1 MSAPSSIR
9 PAGSG
14 SRLLSAILASAIAAT
29 PSLSLAQ
36 TPPTAGAPAGGK
48 GAKPAAAAPTGVA
61 SPAVAA
67 PASSAPA
74 AATPAP
80 AAAPDL
86 LQGDAKRDYDAGKLL
101 FGDGD
106 FAGARLKFKAAYDA
120 TKDHRPLWNWA
131 ACEKNL
137 RHYSKAQQLIADYLK
152 DITITADERSDAERL
167 RDTLVQFTAPVTFS
181 VTETG
186 ADIAVDGES
195 IGQSPLAGPVTL
207 DMGARKVDVTKAG
220 FKPFSTSINV
230 GSGAN
235 PTVSVKLDADL
246 HQGHLV
252 IKATAGAAINI
263 DGAAMGVGSWQG
275 TLATGGHELR
285 VTAPGMRTFHDEVTL
300 LDDQT
305 RTLDI
310 TLEPEASGMPKWVW
324 IPIGVVAAGGLAVG
338 GYFAFKSPGTTTQA
352 PANGTL
358 GLLPL

>member
-1 MSAPSSIR
+1 MTAPS
-9 PAGSG
+9 
-14 SRLLSAILASAIAAT
+14 LA
-29 PSLSLAQ
+29 LAQ
-36 TPPTAGAPAGGK
+36 TPAAAGAAK
-48 GAKPAAAAPTGVA
+48 GAKPGASAPPTVAATPAAAAPA
-61 SPAVAA
+61 AAPSAAAAAA
-67 PASSAPA
+67 PA
-74 AATPAP
+74 
-80 AAAPDL
+80 APDA
-86 LQGDAKRDYDAGKLL
+86 LQGDAKKDYDAGKLL

-152 DITITADERSDAERL
+152 DTTISADERSDAERL
-167 RDTLVQFTAPVTFS
+167 RDTLAQFTAPVTIT
-181 VTETG
+181 VTESG

-195 IGQSPLAGPVTL
+195 VGQSPLAGPVTL
-207 DMGARKVDVTKAG
+207 DMGSRKVDVTKAG
-220 FKPFSTSINV
+220 FRPFTSTLNV
-230 GSGAN
+230 GTDAGAKLE
-235 PTVSVKLDADL
+235 VKLDADV

-252 IKATAGAAINI
+252 IKANAGAAINI
-263 DGAAMGVGSWQG
+263 DGAPMGVGTWQG

-310 TLEPEASGMPKWVW
+310 TLEPESSSGMPKWVW

-338 GYFAFKSPGTTTQA
+338 GYFAFKKPDTTTQS
-352 PANGTL
+352 PSNGTL
-358 GLLPL
+358 GLLQL

>member
-1 MSAPSSIR
+1 MSALPSIGR
-9 PAGSG
+9 AGSR
-14 SRLLSAILASAIAAT
+14 SRLLSALLASAIAAT
-29 PSLSLAQ
+29 PSLGFAQ
-36 TPPTAGAPAGGK
+36 TPAPASAAGAAGAAK
-48 GAKPAAAAPTGVA
+48 GAKPGAPAAPAG
-61 SPAVAA
+61 AA

-74 AATPAP
+74 AATPPP

-137 RHYSKAQQLIADYLK
+137 RRYSKAQQLIADYLK
-152 DITITADERSDAERL
+152 DPAITADEHSDAERL
-167 RDTLVQFTAPVTFS
+167 RDTLAQFTAPVTIT

-186 ADIAVDGES
+186 ADIAVDGDS

-207 DMGARKVDVTKAG
+207 DMGARKIDVTKAG
-220 FKPFSTSINV
+220 FKPFSTSVNV
-230 GSGAN
+230 ASGGN
-235 PTVSVKLDADL
+235 STLSVKLDADL

-310 TLEPEASGMPKWVW
+310 TLEPESSGMPKWVW

-338 GYFAFKSPGTTTQA
+338 GYFAFKSPGTTTQP